1 MSTQTTQALW
11 LDPQQQ
17 HAWRAYLVGTTLL
30 MDRLDRDLRA
40 NHGLSLPEYEVLV
53 RLSECEGSRLRMAV
67 LADSLSHSRSRV
79 THTVSRLERAGL
91 VERVTCTSDGRGVE
105 AVLTR
110 KGRSLLEQAA
120 PTHVRGVRDHLVDLA
135 SPEDFEAVGRV
146 FDAVSDGLIA
156 ANPAADIR

>member
-1 MSTQTTQALW
+1 MTTQTTQALW

-40 NHGLSLPEYEVLV
+40 KHGLSLPEYEVLV
-53 RLSECEGSRLRMAV
+53 RLSECEGNRLRMAV
-67 LADSLSHSRSRV
+67 LADSLSFSRSRV
-79 THTVSRLERAGL
+79 THTVSRLERTGL

-105 AVLTR
+105 ALLTR
-110 KGRSLLEQAA
+110 RGWALLEQAA

-135 SPEDFEAVGRV
+135 SSDDFEAVGRV

-156 ANPAADIR
+156 TNPAADIR